1 MVSILPLPSYLR
13 SDEMIGFLIL
23 TELPLFKTYVSRNWP
38 LFSHRSG
45 FVMLGFALIF
55 LGNGVLGNMNKVAT
69 SQESLGLPFW
79 RVVIAAGIIALVM
92 GPINILAVSASPY
105 SWFGYLTNIVQSYI
119 FRDTRTH
126 LTARQVRSHGA
137 VAGHKADVEAAATP
151 NPNRR
156 TRYRSFFLG
165 QKRNSLPSYYS
176 HARSGTQTDM
186 SQSTPKK
193 FDISSPIH
201 AHNPTSPGGASSKYS
216 QASPRG
222 ERYGERSPE
231 LTRPNIAHHPAMTAG
246 QAL

>member
-1 MVSILPLPSYLR
+1 M
-13 SDEMIGFLIL
+13 F
-23 TELPLFKTYVSRNWP
+23 
-38 LFSHRSG
+38 
-45 FVMLGFALIF
+45 
-55 LGNGVLGNMNKVAT
+55 
-69 SQESLGLPFW
+69 
-79 RVVIAAGIIALVM
+79 
-92 GPINILAVSASPY
+92 
-105 SWFGYLTNIVQSYI
+105 QSYI

-137 VAGHKADVEAAATP
+137 VAGHKADVEAATTP

-176 HARSGTQTDM
+176 HARSGAQTDM

-193 FDISSPIH
+193 FDISSPVH

-222 ERYGERSPE
+222 DRYGGEGSPE

>member
-1 MVSILPLPSYLR
+1 MVRP
-13 SDEMIGFLIL
+13 DM
-23 TELPLFKTYVSRNWP
+23 
-38 LFSHRSG
+38 
-45 FVMLGFALIF
+45 A
-55 LGNGVLGNMNKVAT
+55 
-69 SQESLGLPFW
+69 
-79 RVVIAAGIIALVM
+79 
-92 GPINILAVSASPY
+92 
-105 SWFGYLTNIVQSYI
+105 QSYI

-137 VAGHKADVEAAATP
+137 VASHKVDVETTATP

-176 HARSGTQTDM
+176 HGRSNTDM

-193 FDISSPIH
+193 FDISSPMNT
-201 AHNPTSPGGASSKYS
+201 HNPSSPGGASSKYS

-222 ERYGERSPE
+222 DRYGDRSPE
-231 LTRPNIAHHPAMTAG
+231 LNRPNLAHHPAMTAG